1 MPRSEPSGFHRFLKR
16 WVRVEPSEIGAV
28 VLAFVYFFSL
38 LCTNYILRPIREEMG
53 IAGGVDNLQ
62 WLFTGTFVAML
73 TLVPLFGWVAA
84 RYPRKQFLPY
94 VYYFFLANILIFY
107 ALFTS
112 DIKHAYVARAF
123 FIWLSVFNLFV
134 VSVFWS
140 FMADIFSDRQAK
152 RLFGFIAGGGTIGAL
167 TGPVLT
173 ASLVGIIGVNNL
185 LLIAAGLLALPVL
198 CIQGLARWTKK
209 SGIDRDPQ
217 KEAESATPMGGS
229 IFAGIPLVLRSP
241 YLLGIGA
248 LILLYSTLA
257 TFLYFEQAA
266 FVEDAF
272 SEPEQRIAL
281 FAGIDF
287 STNAITILVQVFL
300 TARIV
305 ERLGLAWTLALIPL
319 GVAVGFLVLGLAPV
333 LGVLVVMQVLRRAG
347 NFSLTKPAREM
358 LYVVL
363 GKEEK
368 YKAKNFID
376 TVVYRGGDAVSAWAY
391 TGLRAIGVS
400 LAGVAFVAVPLA
412 GIWAWVSFRLGRR
425 NAELVAAKRLRF
437 KDHSRGI
444 RHERFTAR
452 NDKT

>member
-1 MPRSEPSGFHRFLKR
+1 MPPSEPSGFHRFLKR

-217 KEAESATPMGGS
+217 KEAESDRPMGGS

-266 FVEDAF
+266 LVENAF
-272 SEPEQRIAL
+272 SEPEQRVAL

-425 NAELVAAKRLRF
+425 NTELVAAKRLRF

>member
-1 MPRSEPSGFHRFLKR
+1 MPPSEPSGFHRFLKR

-140 FMADIFSDRQAK
+140 FMADIFSDPQAK

-217 KEAESATPMGGS
+217 KEAESDRPMGGS

-266 FVEDAF
+266 LVENAF
-272 SEPEQRIAL
+272 SEPEQRVAL

>member
-16 WVRVEPSEIGAV
+16 WVRVEPSEIVAV

-140 FMADIFSDRQAK
+140 FMADIFSDPQAK

-198 CIQGLARWTKK
+198 CIQGLARWTRK

-217 KEAESATPMGGS
+217 KEAESDRPMGGS

-266 FVEDAF
+266 LVENAF
-272 SEPEQRIAL
+272 SEPEQRVAL

-287 STNAITILVQVFL
+287 STNAITILIQVFL

-425 NAELVAAKRLRF
+425 NAELVAAKEA
-437 KDHSRGI
+437 SIQGS
-444 RHERFTAR
+444 
-452 NDKT
+452 

>member
-16 WVRVEPSEIGAV
+16 WVRVESSEIVAV

-140 FMADIFSDRQAK
+140 FMADIFSDPQAK

-217 KEAESATPMGGS
+217 KEAESDRPMGGS

-266 FVEDAF
+266 LVENAF
-272 SEPEQRIAL
+272 SEPEQRVAL

-425 NAELVAAKRLRF
+425 NAELVAAKEA
-437 KDHSRGI
+437 SIQGS
-444 RHERFTAR
+444 
-452 NDKT
+452 

>member
-16 WVRVEPSEIGAV
+16 WVRVEPSEIVAV

-94 VYYFFLANILIFY
+94 VYYFFLANILVFY

-140 FMADIFSDRQAK
+140 FMADIFSDPQAK

-217 KEAESATPMGGS
+217 KEAESDRPMGGS
-229 IFAGIPLVLRSP
+229 IFSGIPLVLRSP

-266 FVEDAF
+266 LVENAF
-272 SEPEQRIAL
+272 SEPEQRVAL

-425 NAELVAAKRLRF
+425 NAELVAAKEA
-437 KDHSRGI
+437 SIQGS
-444 RHERFTAR
+444 
-452 NDKT
+452 

>member
-1 MPRSEPSGFHRFLKR
+1 MQHSEPSGFHRFLKR
-16 WVRVEPSEIGAV
+16 WVRVEPSEIVAV

-62 WLFTGTFVAML
+62 WLFTGTLVAML

-107 ALFTS
+107 ALFAS
-112 DIKHAYVARAF
+112 DVKHAYVARAF

-140 FMADIFSDRQAK
+140 FMADLFSDPQAK

-173 ASLVGIIGVNNL
+173 ASLVGTIGVNNL
-185 LLIAAGLLALPVL
+185 LLIAAGLLVLPVL
-198 CIQGLARWTKK
+198 CIQGLARWTRK
-209 SGIDRDPQ
+209 SGVDRDPQ
-217 KEAESATPMGGS
+217 KEAESAKPMGGS

-257 TFLYFEQAA
+257 TFLYFEQAEL
-266 FVEDAF
+266 VEDAF
-272 SEPEQRIAL
+272 SEPEQRVAL

-287 STNAITILVQVFL
+287 STNAITILVQIFL

-305 ERLGLAWTLALIPL
+305 ERLGLAWTLAVIPL
-319 GVAVGFLVLGLAPV
+319 GVAIGFLVLGLAPV

-347 NFSLTKPAREM
+347 NFSLMKPAREM

-425 NAELVAAKRLRF
+425 NKELVAAKEASIQGL
-437 KDHSRGI
+437 
-444 RHERFTAR
+444 
-452 NDKT
+452 

>member
-16 WVRVEPSEIGAV
+16 WVRVESSEIVAV

-140 FMADIFSDRQAK
+140 FMADIFSDPQAK

-217 KEAESATPMGGS
+217 KEAESDRPMGGS

-266 FVEDAF
+266 LVENAF
-272 SEPEQRIAL
+272 SEPEQRVAL

-412 GIWAWVSFRLGRR
+412 GVWAWVSFRLGRR
-425 NAELVAAKRLRF
+425 NAELVAAKEA
-437 KDHSRGI
+437 SIQGS
-444 RHERFTAR
+444 
-452 NDKT
+452 

>member
-1 MPRSEPSGFHRFLKR
+1 MPRSEPSSFHRFLKR

-217 KEAESATPMGGS
+217 KEAESDRPMGGS
-229 IFAGIPLVLRSP
+229 IFAGIPIVLRSP

-266 FVEDAF
+266 LVENAF
-272 SEPEQRIAL
+272 SEPEQRVAL

-425 NAELVAAKRLRF
+425 NAELVAAKEA
-437 KDHSRGI
+437 SIQGS
-444 RHERFTAR
+444 
-452 NDKT
+452 

>member
-16 WVRVEPSEIGAV
+16 WVRVEPSEIVAV

-140 FMADIFSDRQAK
+140 FMADIFSDPQAK

-217 KEAESATPMGGS
+217 KEAESDRPMGGS

-266 FVEDAF
+266 LVENAF
-272 SEPEQRIAL
+272 SEPEQRVAL

-425 NAELVAAKRLRF
+425 NAELVAAKEA
-437 KDHSRGI
+437 SIQGS
-444 RHERFTAR
+444 
-452 NDKT
+452 